1 MSRRLVVNF
10 FGLFLV
16 FAVLGVPLQAT
27 ERARSGSNGLEDGL
41 EEVVITA
48 SLRPRSILETP
59 ASVTLLDERLLR
71 EAGLQHLEDVLPLVP
86 NLNWAS
92 GTSRPRYLQLRGI
105 GENDQWQGAPNP
117 SVGFLID
124 SMDFSG
130 IGMPATL
137 IDLGQVEVLRGPQG
151 TTLGANALAGLI
163 NLQTRRPTAA
173 PTLRLEAMSGE
184 FGVASLGLVVGGAL
198 GYGAL
203 GEGGGETEGAA
214 YRFVAQGF
222 RGDGSRR
229 NVTLGRDDT
238 NDFDERTLRWRSR
251 HALGSAWQ
259 LDLSALHVELDNG
272 FDAFATDNTR
282 LTRSDDPGR
291 DAQRSRGLSVTL
303 VQAGGKTEFRSTT
316 ALVDA
321 DIVYAFDGDW
331 AADPDYDFTSR
342 FLRARSTLTQDL
354 RWSSSEV
361 AGLGRAGLGQT
372 MDWVAGLYAQRL
384 AEDNDQLDL
393 YGGEIYRALVSDY
406 RADSVAVYGNGG
418 WSVGERWRASLG
430 VRAEHRRARYRDT
443 DGSDLAPRE
452 TMFGGNAALE
462 YRVNERR
469 TTYLTVSRG
478 YKAGGFN
485 IGTVVPVNR
494 REFDAELLHSIE
506 IGTKFD
512 DPQRGLRYDIA
523 LFRMRRSAQQ
533 VSTSAQLDPGDPLS
547 FIYLTDNAARGVNEG
562 LEAALSARVS
572 TYVTLGATLGVLRA
586 RFADYIVAGRDLS
599 GRGQAHA
606 PRQQSSLSIEYREP
620 VGWFARADLQ
630 HVAAF
635 YFSDSHDQRS
645 QPYTLLNL
653 RVGFDAGRWRI
664 DGWMRN
670 ALDEDYAMRGF
681 FFGNEPPDF
690 ADKLYVQL
698 ADPRAAGISA
708 VWNLR

>member
-1 MSRRLVVNF
+1 MSRCLFVNF
-10 FGLFLV
+10 FGLFVAL
-16 FAVLGVPLQAT
+16 AVLGASAQGAQ
-27 ERARSGSNGLEDGL
+27 RASPGPNGLEDAL

-48 SLRPRSILETP
+48 SLRPRSLLETP

-92 GTSRPRYLQLRGI
+92 GTSRPRYFQLRGI

-124 SMDFSG
+124 GMDFSG

-163 NLQTRRPTAA
+163 NLQTRQPTAT

-198 GYGAL
+198 GDGAFGDGL
-203 GEGGGETEGAA
+203 DEAVGAA

-229 NVTLGRDDT
+229 NLTLGRDDT

-251 HALGSAWQ
+251 HALSTAWQ

-282 LTRSDDPGR
+282 VTRSDDPGR
-291 DAQRSRGLSVTL
+291 DAQRSRGVSVTL
-303 VQAGGKTEFRSTT
+303 IREGGYTNFRSTT

-331 AADPDYDFTSR
+331 AAAPDYDFTSR
-342 FLRARSTLTQDL
+342 FLRGRSTLTQDL
-354 RWSSSEV
+354 RWSSIED
-361 AGLGRAGLGQT
+361 AGVGSA
-372 MDWVAGLYAQRL
+372 MDWVAGLYVQRL
-384 AEDNDQLDL
+384 EEDNDQLDL
-393 YGGEIYRALVSDY
+393 YSGEIFRALVSDY

-418 WSVGERWRASLG
+418 WSAGERWRFALG
-430 VRAEHRRARYRDT
+430 IRAEQRRARYRDT

-462 YRVNERR
+462 YRVNEQH
-469 TTYLTVSRG
+469 TTYLTLSRG

-485 IGTVVPVNR
+485 IGTVVPANR

-523 LFRMRRSAQQ
+523 FFHMRRSGQQ

-562 LEAALSARVS
+562 LEASLSARIS
-572 TYVTLGATLGVLRA
+572 MRVTVGATLGVLRT
-586 RFADYIVAGRDLS
+586 RFAEYVVAERDLS

-630 HVAAF
+630 RVAAF

-645 QPYTLLNL
+645 QPYSLLNL
-653 RVGFDAGRWRI
+653 RAGFDAGRWRI
-664 DGWMRN
+664 DGWVRN